1 MSASRKGRGRLV
13 VSLTLAAALLTCVLL
28 TACSQ
33 PDAQVE
39 KGLPSW
45 ATEEGVTV
53 WAHEVV
59 DEFNARDYE
68 ALAARYQ
75 DAGVTADQLSQNL
88 SAAQDEYG
96 AFVEYGDKTFL
107 HGESKG
113 RSYATVIEQASY
125 ENGSAEFRV
134 SFFVDG
140 SLAGF
145 YFLKAKE

>member
-1 MSASRKGRGRLV
+1 MSASRQGRGRLAV
-13 VSLTLAAALLTCVLL
+13 ALTLAAALLACALL

-59 DEFNARDYE
+59 AEFNARDYE

-75 DAGVTADQLSQNL
+75 DAGVTAEQLSQNL

-113 RSYATVIEQASY
+113 RSYATVIEQAS
-125 ENGSAEFRV
+125 
-134 SFFVDG
+134 
-140 SLAGF
+140 
-145 YFLKAKE
+145 